1 MKAVEKTSE
10 PARVLIKVL
19 EDSQTRSD
27 ASKIV
32 ANSKDKPIDEAK
44 QTVSVE
50 TEELNQTPDLS
61 DHNVQS

>member
-32 ANSKDKPIDEAK
+32 ANSKDKRIDEAK

-61 DHNVQS
+61 DHNLQS

>member
-32 ANSKDKPIDEAK
+32 ANSKDKRIDEAK